1 MYWFLYLDN
10 NDNDN
15 NNETCF
21 DSINNNDEVIY
32 FCGNSLGL
40 MPKNL
45 EEYLQQE
52 LTVWK
57 SKGVEGHFNHQFN
70 RPWKSCDELVRS
82 SLSSLVG

>member
-1 MYWFLYLDN
+1 
-10 NDNDN
+10 
-15 NNETCF
+15 
-21 DSINNNDEVIY
+21 
-32 FCGNSLGL
+32 

-57 SKGVEGHFNHQFN
+57 SKGVEGHFNHQFD

-82 SLSSLVG
+82 SLSNLVG